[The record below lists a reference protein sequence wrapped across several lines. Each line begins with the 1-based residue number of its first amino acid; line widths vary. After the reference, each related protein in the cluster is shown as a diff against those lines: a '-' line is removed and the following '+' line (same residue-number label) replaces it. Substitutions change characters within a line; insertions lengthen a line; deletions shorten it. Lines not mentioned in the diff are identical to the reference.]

1 MNLVLDSLTL
11 DDLLHDQK
19 RYIYLDHS
27 ATTAVDE
34 EVLSKMLPYF
44 YEKAGNASSQ
54 HGMGRD
60 AEVAVDR
67 ARKQVADAIGA
78 KSNEIYF
85 TSGGSES
92 DNWALKGIA
101 HAYKSKGKHLITS
114 EFEHPAVLNTMK
126 QLEAEGFEV
135 SYLHTNPQGYV
146 SADELESII
155 RPDTILVSVMYANNE
170 IGTIQPIEELAKVAH
185 AHGAFF
191 HTDAVQAAGL
201 IPIRMREWD
210 VDALSLSGHKF
221 GTPKGLG
228 ALLLR
233 SRVPVEPLMSGGG
246 QERSLRSGT
255 QNVAGAVALAVA
267 LRDSNT
273 RMHEIGRALVA
284 SRDRLID
291 AVLRVEPRAQLTG
304 DSQRRLP
311 GHASFVF
318 PGLSGEALLVD
329 LDARG
334 IACSSGSACAVGRHE
349 APGTLLAMGYDPAVA
364 KSAIRM
370 TFREPLTLEQINQI
384 ASVVEESCN
393 SLRGASTVSDPSIN
407 VQAQQA
413 LA

>member
-1 MNLVLDSLTL
+1 MKLSSKARYGLKACLALAENYNENQPLALPVFAEKAGVTEAYMEQIVILLKKADIVESVRGAGGGYYLKKSPKDIKVGSVLRALEDGLEFIDCINTPCEGGEECKARRVWNKIYKSMNLVLDSLTL

-185 AHGAFF
+185 AHGAFS
-191 HTDAVQAAGL
+191 T
-201 IPIRMREWD
+201 RTRCR
-210 VDALSLSGHKF
+210 
-221 GTPKGLG
+221 
-228 ALLLR
+228 R
-233 SRVPVEPLMSGGG
+233 SATFIST
-246 QERSLRSGT
+246 SK
-255 QNVAGAVALAVA
+255 
-267 LRDSNT
+267 
-273 RMHEIGRALVA
+273 
-284 SRDRLID
+284 
-291 AVLRVEPRAQLTG
+291 
-304 DSQRRLP
+304 RR
-311 GHASFVF
+311 
-318 PGLSGEALLVD
+318 
-329 LDARG
+329 
-334 IACSSGSACAVGRHE
+334 
-349 APGTLLAMGYDPAVA
+349 
-364 KSAIRM
+364 
-370 TFREPLTLEQINQI
+370 
-384 ASVVEESCN
+384 
-393 SLRGASTVSDPSIN
+393 ASTCFRCRRTSFTDRKVSAACISKAAFVPKD
-407 VQAQQA
+407 
-413 LA
+413 